1 MDVPHLIEAFELEA
15 SGLDVL
21 LRSQPL
27 LRPLFTRNFLG
38 VDLDA
43 VRRCYLQLLK
53 RSVDYVQ
60 YTVPALR
67 AAGRVLRSGDAKDR
81 SWSALFLGYAE
92 DEIDDGEAG
101 EYGHHVWARE
111 DMQALGAAAELLAAP
126 AHPSAVVYGKFFV
139 DDAAH
144 HPYAILGAKGVL
156 EHLAIRAGDD
166 LARGMTASRIP
177 NAASATRFFQA
188 HGVLDIQ
195 HVREGDHNLQ
205 RLEHPDKRRQII
217 AGAYLTSGTYR
228 ALVHDLPAA

>member
-1 MDVPHLIEAFELEA
+1 M
-15 SGLDVL
+15 
-21 LRSQPL
+21 
-27 LRPLFTRNFLG
+27 
-38 VDLDA
+38 
-43 VRRCYLQLLK
+43 
-53 RSVDYVQ
+53 
-60 YTVPALR
+60 
-67 AAGRVLRSGDAKDR
+67 LRSGDAEDR
-81 SWSALFLGYAE
+81 GWSALFLGYAE

-101 EYGHHVWARE
+101 EYGHHVWARD
-111 DMQALGAAAELLAAP
+111 DMLALGAAAELIAAP
-126 AHPSAVVYGKFFV
+126 AHPSAVVYGKFFI

-166 LARGMTASRIP
+166 LARGMTASHIP
-177 NAASATRFFQA
+177 NAANATRFFQA